1 MPTLFRGGG
10 LWDDSRTVSVL
21 DVVLIALL
29 VASGYTGSR
38 RGAAQQLTTYVGLGA
53 GLVGGTL
60 LAPYVAARA
69 GGTRGQAEL
78 AVATLLVCGAIGHA
92 VGWFFG
98 AKLHTRVARTRMRR
112 ADTVGGSFVSVGA
125 VLLVTWFLALN
136 LVNGPVPA
144 ISRQI
149 QGSSIV
155 RGLAATLPEPPSLVG
170 QARRFLNVLGFPDV
184 FLGLPP
190 LPSAPVSPPTD
201 EQAKTAFDAA
211 SGSTVQIVESACDQI
226 LEGSGFVAG
235 PELVVTNAHVV
246 AGGDS
251 PHVRLNSLSMPAAT
265 VLFDSALDIA
275 ILRVPGLRAQP
286 LQLSSSEWSRGA
298 DGAVL
303 GYPEGGPLTG
313 RRAAIRAAFDA
324 TGRDIYGDE
333 HVLRRIYELQT
344 MVRPGNSGGPFVL
357 TNGQVAGVVFASST
371 MDQNTGYA
379 ITSLQVRP
387 LIARAAQLTGAA
399 DTGPCTA

>member
-1 MPTLFRGGG
+1 MRSLRRRR
-10 LWDDSRTVSVL
+10 LWDDGRTVSVL

-29 VASGYTGSR
+29 VVSGYTGSR
-38 RGAAQQLTTYVGLGA
+38 RGAAQQLTTYLGLGA

-69 GGTRGQAEL
+69 GGPRGQAEL
-78 AVATLLVCGAIGHA
+78 AVGTLLVCGAVGHA

-98 AKLHTRVARTRMRR
+98 AKLHARVAGTGLRR

-125 VLLVTWFLALN
+125 MLMVVWFLALN

-144 ISRQI
+144 VSRQI
-149 QGSSIV
+149 QRSSIV

-170 QARRFLNVLGFPDV
+170 ETRRFLNVLGFPDV

-190 LPSAPVSPPTD
+190 LPSDPVSPPTQ
-201 EQAKTAFDAA
+201 EQARIAFDTA
-211 SGSTVQIVESACDQI
+211 SGSTVQIVEPACDQV

-246 AGGDS
+246 AGGDA
-251 PHVRLNSLSMPAAT
+251 PHVRLRSVSMAATT
-265 VLFDSALDIA
+265 VLFDPALDIA
-275 ILRVPGLRAQP
+275 ILRVPGLGAP
-286 LQLSSSEWSRGA
+286 ALQLSSSEWSRGA
-298 DGAVL
+298 SGAVL

-333 HVLRRIYELQT
+333 HVLRRVYELQT

-371 MDQNTGYA
+371 MDRDTGYA

-387 LIARAAQLTGAA
+387 LISRAMQLTGAA
-399 DTGPCTA
+399 DTGPCDA